1 MVPRKKFRPRDQEND
16 LWDFFNVKRKRKD
29 EKMKKIFIADSTI
42 ATSSINNA
50 FSMSFKEKMEVAKR
64 LEKIKVNVIEMPKAV
79 EKTDALLIK
88 SLSSMIKESVISAAA
103 GPDKAEI
110 DAAAEAIKSAKN
122 GRIRILVPVSSVQ
135 MEYILKAKP
144 KAVLEKV
151 PEMIAYAKTLCSDV
165 EVSCIDTSRSEK
177 EFVASFV
184 KSAIE
189 KGATVIDFCDTAGTW
204 LPEETA
210 EFVKYI
216 KENVEGID
224 NAVISVTCSDEI
236 RLGNAN
242 SVAAI
247 KAGAAQVK
255 TTLVGKSAPKIGHF
269 VNLISEKG
277 EAIEVSIDIPRAE
290 FNKTLRQ
297 MTWIEG
303 ENQGI
308 KITFEEEEKEKNEE
322 LNLDETAD
330 ISKVIK
336 AVKKLGY
343 DLSDDDNAKVYKE
356 FRRVSEKKKI
366 GVKEMEAI
374 IATAALQVPATYQL
388 VDFVINSGNII
399 TPTAHITLEKEGNEL
414 KGLSSGDGPI
424 AAAFLAVEMIVGHHY
439 ELDDFQIQSVTE
451 GSEAVGNALV
461 KLRSNGNL
469 YSGNGIST
477 DIIGASIRAYLNAI
491 NKIVYEEKQER
502 KPD

>member
-1 MVPRKKFRPRDQEND
+1 
-16 LWDFFNVKRKRKD
+16 
-29 EKMKKIFIADSTI
+29 
-42 ATSSINNA
+42 
-50 FSMSFKEKMEVAKR
+50 
-64 LEKIKVNVIEMPKAV
+64 MPKAV
-79 EKTDALLIK
+79 EKTDALLVK
-88 SLSSMIKESVISAAA
+88 SLSTMIKESIISVACA
-103 GPDKAEI
+103 PDKAEI
-110 DAAAEAIKSAKN
+110 DAVADAVKNAKN
-122 GRIRILVPVSSVQ
+122 ARIRILVPTSPVQ

-144 KAVLEKV
+144 KAVIEKL
-151 PEMIAYAKTLCSDV
+151 PEMVAYAKTFAEDI
-165 EVSCIDTSRSEK
+165 EVSFIDTSRSEK
-177 EFVASFV
+177 EFVAKLAAS
-184 KSAIE
+184 SIAN
-189 KGATVIDFCDTAGTW
+189 GATVVDFCDTAGTW
-204 LPEETA
+204 LPEETS

-224 NAVISVTCSDEI
+224 KAVISVTCSDEI

-242 SVAAI
+242 AVAAI
-247 KAGAAQVK
+247 KAGATQVK

-308 KITFEEEEKEKNEE
+308 KITFEEEEKDKNEE

-366 GVKEMEAI
+366 GTKEMEAI

-388 VDFVINSGNII
+388 VNFVINSGNII

-424 AAAFLAVEMIVGHHY
+424 AAAFLALEMIIGHHY

-451 GSEAVGNALV
+451 GSEAVGTALV
-461 KLRSNGNL
+461 KLRSNGKL

>member
-1 MVPRKKFRPRDQEND
+1 
-16 LWDFFNVKRKRKD
+16 
-29 EKMKKIFIADSTI
+29 
-42 ATSSINNA
+42 
-50 FSMSFKEKMEVAKR
+50 
-64 LEKIKVNVIEMPKAV
+64 
-79 EKTDALLIK
+79 
-88 SLSSMIKESVISAAA
+88 
-103 GPDKAEI
+103 
-110 DAAAEAIKSAKN
+110 
-122 GRIRILVPVSSVQ
+122 

-151 PEMIAYAKTLCSDV
+151 PEMVAYAKTLCDEI
-165 EVSCIDTSRSEK
+165 EVSFIDTSRSEK
-177 EFVASFV
+177 EFVAKLSQGV
-184 KSAIE
+184 IAS
-189 KGATVIDFCDTAGTW
+189 GATILDFCDTAGTW

-210 EFVKYI
+210 DFIKYI
-216 KENVEGID
+216 KENVRGIE
-224 NAVISVTCSDEI
+224 NITISVACSDEI

-247 KAGAAQVK
+247 KAGATQVK
-255 TTLVGKSAPKIGHF
+255 TTLVGKAAPKIGHF

-277 EAIEVSIDIPRAE
+277 EAIGVNIDIPRAE

-308 KITFEEEEKEKNEE
+308 KITFEEEEKEKVDD

-336 AVKKLGY
+336 AIKKLGY

-356 FRRVSEKKKI
+356 FKRVSEKKKI
-366 GVKEMEAI
+366 GTKEMEAI

-399 TPTAHITLEKEGNEL
+399 TPTACITLEKEGNEL

-424 AAAFLAVEMIVGHHY
+424 AAAFLAVEMVVGHHY

-451 GSEAVGNALV
+451 GSEAVGTALV
-461 KLRSNGNL
+461 KLRSNGKL

-491 NKIVYEEKQER
+491 NKIVYEEKQEK

>member
-1 MVPRKKFRPRDQEND
+1 MN
-16 LWDFFNVKRKRKD
+16 
-29 EKMKKIFIADSTI
+29 KIFIADSTI
-42 ATSSINNA
+42 ATSSINNV

-79 EKTDALLIK
+79 EKTDALLVK
-88 SLSSMIKESVISAAA
+88 SLSTMIKESTISVACA
-103 GPDKAEI
+103 PDKAEI
-110 DAAAEAIKSAKN
+110 DAAADAVKNAKN
-122 GRIRILVPVSSVQ
+122 ARIRILVPTSPVQ

-144 KAVLEKV
+144 KAVIEKL
-151 PEMIAYAKTLCSDV
+151 PEMVAYAKTFAEDI
-165 EVSCIDTSRSEK
+165 EVSFIDTSRSEK
-177 EFVASFV
+177 EFVSKLAAS
-184 KSAIE
+184 SIAN
-189 KGATVIDFCDTAGTW
+189 GATVVDFCDTAGTW
-204 LPEETA
+204 LPEETS

-224 NAVISVTCSDEI
+224 KAVISVTCSDEI

-242 SVAAI
+242 AVAAI
-247 KAGAAQVK
+247 KAGATQVK

-308 KITFEEEEKEKNEE
+308 KITFEEEEKDKNEE

-366 GVKEMEAI
+366 GTKEMEAI

-388 VDFVINSGNII
+388 VNFVINSGNII

-424 AAAFLAVEMIVGHHY
+424 AAAFLALEMIIGHHY

-451 GSEAVGNALV
+451 GSEAVGTALV
-461 KLRSNGNL
+461 KLRSNGKL

>member
-1 MVPRKKFRPRDQEND
+1 MN
-16 LWDFFNVKRKRKD
+16 
-29 EKMKKIFIADSTI
+29 KIFIADSTI
-42 ATSSINNA
+42 AQSSINNA

-88 SLSSMIKESVISAAA
+88 SLASMIKESVISAAA

-110 DAAAEAIKSAKN
+110 DAAAEAIKSAKM

-151 PEMIAYAKTLCSDV
+151 PEMIAYAKTLCDDV

-177 EFVASFV
+177 EFVAAFV

-189 KGATVIDFCDTAGTW
+189 KGATVLDFCDTAGTW
-204 LPEETA
+204 LPEETS
-210 EFVKYI
+210 EFITYI

-224 NAVISVTCSDEI
+224 KASISVSCSDEI

-242 SVAAI
+242 SIAAI
-247 KAGAAQVK
+247 KAGATQVK
-255 TTLVGKSAPKIGHF
+255 TTLVGKNVPKIGHF

-277 EAIEVSIDIPRAE
+277 EAIQVSIDIPRAE

-308 KITFEEEEKEKNEE
+308 KISFEEEEKEKNEE

-356 FRRVSEKKKI
+356 FKRVSEKKKI
-366 GVKEMEAI
+366 GTKEMEAI

-388 VDFVINSGNII
+388 VNFVINSGNII
-399 TPTAHITLEKEGNEL
+399 TPTAHVTLEKEGNEL

-461 KLRSNGNL
+461 KLRSNGKL

>member
-1 MVPRKKFRPRDQEND
+1 MGGTAEEISSQRLEILISGTFYFRKEINM
-16 LWDFFNVKRKRKD
+16 N
-29 EKMKKIFIADSTI
+29 KIFIADSTI
-42 ATSSINNA
+42 AQSCINNA

-88 SLSSMIKESVISAAA
+88 SLSSMIKESTLSVAAA
-103 GPDKAEI
+103 PDKAEI
-110 DAAAEAIKSAKN
+110 DAAADAIKNSKN
-122 GRIRILVPVSSVQ
+122 ARIRVLVPTSPVQ

-151 PEMIAYAKTLCSDV
+151 PEMVAYAKTLV
-165 EVSCIDTSRSEK
+165 NEIEVSFIDTSRSEK
-177 EFVASFV
+177 EFVAKLSQGV
-184 KSAIE
+184 IAS
-189 KGATVIDFCDTAGTW
+189 GATILDFCDTAGTW

-210 EFVKYI
+210 DFIKYI
-216 KENVEGID
+216 KENVRGIE
-224 NAVISVTCSDEI
+224 NVTISVACSDEI

-247 KAGAAQVK
+247 KAGATQVK
-255 TTLVGKSAPKIGHF
+255 TTLVGKAAPKIGHF

-277 EAIEVSIDIPRAE
+277 EAIGVNIDIPRAE

-308 KITFEEEEKEKNEE
+308 KITFEEEEKEKVDD

-336 AVKKLGY
+336 AIKKLGY

-356 FRRVSEKKKI
+356 FKRVSEKKKI
-366 GVKEMEAI
+366 GTKEMEAI

-399 TPTAHITLEKEGNEL
+399 TPTACITLEKEGNEL

-424 AAAFLAVEMIVGHHY
+424 AAAFLAVEMVVGHHY

-451 GSEAVGNALV
+451 GSEAVGTALV
-461 KLRSNGNL
+461 KLRSNGKL

-491 NKIVYEEKQER
+491 NKIVYEEKQYK